1 MDMTMTKH
9 PPFNRVDR
17 EELLSQK
24 IESQIKDA
32 ITKKVFVPGDKLP
45 GELELTK
52 IFGVSRTAVRE
63 ALRMLAARG
72 LLEIR
77 KGSGAYVRDFSMSNI
92 VDPFSQF
99 LELKCGKAS
108 HLYLIQIRR
117 MIEPEIARIAA
128 SHCTEKE
135 IAFLR
140 ENLSQMQESYQHPEE
155 MMQIDIKFH
164 RKLTES
170 AGNPLISV
178 VIEPIFQLLPKFI
191 SSTYSQERA
200 PDLAIEFHQKILEA
214 ITHQDEEA
222 AYTAMKAHLEIAE
235 DHVLKYYK
243 TIGFTDY

>member
-1 MDMTMTKH
+1 MTKH

-24 IESQIKDA
+24 VETQIKDA
-32 ITKKVFVPGDKLP
+32 IIKKVFLAGDKLP

-52 IFGVSRTAVRE
+52 TFGVSRTAVRE

-77 KGSGAYVRDFSMSNI
+77 KGSGAYVSDFSVSNI

-128 SHCTEKE
+128 SRFAEKE
-135 IAFLR
+135 FTFLR
-140 ENLSQMQESYQHPEE
+140 ENLAQMQETYQHPEE

-164 RKLTES
+164 RKLADS
-170 AGNPLISV
+170 VGNPLISV
-178 VIEPIFQLLPKFI
+178 VLEPIFQLLPKFI

-200 PDLAIEFHQKILEA
+200 PDLAIEFHEKILQA
-214 ITHQDEEA
+214 IAHHDEEA
-222 AYTAMKAHLEIAE
+222 AYTAMKKHLEKAE
-235 DHVLKYYK
+235 EHVLQYYK
-243 TIGFTDY
+243 TIGFADY